1 MSGNPYLPS
10 RRRFLQWGI
19 AAAASFSY
27 SAVMPAGAFAAQ
39 KDWRQAILDRDRW
52 LSLERGKTGEK
63 AVFLYYR
70 YGKGFDPRGYD
81 IACHLLRDVTSGV
94 TYRMDARLIDLLY
107 IIQVWLRLKKLPY
120 HIIINSGYRTP
131 EYNAKLAK
139 SVKKSQHVLGRAADI
154 RIPGLSV
161 EDLNRLARAVGVGGV
176 GIYPGDGFVHVDV
189 AGVRT
194 WKG

>member
-1 MSGNPYLPS
+1 MSGNPFLP
-10 RRRFLQWGI
+10 RRRFLQWGMT
-19 AAAASFSY
+19 AAASLTC
-27 SAVMPAGAFAAQ
+27 SALMPVGAFAAQ

-63 AVFLYYR
+63 AVFLYYK
-70 YGKGFDPRGYD
+70 YGKGFDRKGYE

-107 IIQVWLRLKKLPY
+107 IIQVFLRLKKLPY
-120 HIIINSGYRTP
+120 HIVINSGYRTP

-154 RIPGLSV
+154 QIPGLSV
-161 EDLNRLARAVGVGGV
+161 EDLNLLARTVGVGGV
-176 GIYPGDGFVHVDV
+176 GLYVGDKFVHVDV
-189 AGVRT
+189 ARVRT